1 MDILSDSRNQVLTV
15 QGSFEESQNRWQLG
29 GSHPVL
35 CRHVVAVDVERAED
49 WTPLRARNLVLL
61 LHFLPVLLLTIWIL
75 RQLGQL
81 IGELMAVDLL
91 DRIE

>member
-15 QGSFEESQNRWQLG
+15 QGSFEESQNWWKLSS
-29 GSHPVL
+29 SHPVL
-35 CRHVVAVDVERAED
+35 CCHVVAVDVERAED

-61 LHFLPVLLLTIWIL
+61 FHFLPVLLLPIRIL

-81 IGELMAVDLL
+81 IGELVAVDLL